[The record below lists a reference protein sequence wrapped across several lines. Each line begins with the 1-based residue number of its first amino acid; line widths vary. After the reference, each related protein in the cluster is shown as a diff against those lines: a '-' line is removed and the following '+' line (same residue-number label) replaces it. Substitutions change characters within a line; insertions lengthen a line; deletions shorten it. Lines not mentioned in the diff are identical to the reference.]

1 MERYVVLALD
11 KYSCYDP
18 DKGRYVMWAEDVY
31 DALDKAQEYFEN
43 QSVSYTRLVLE

>member
-18 DKGRYVMWAEDVY
+18 DKGRFEVWAEDVY
-31 DALDKAQEYFEN
+31 DALDKAQEYFES
-43 QSVSYTRLVLE
+43 QGISFVRLVLE